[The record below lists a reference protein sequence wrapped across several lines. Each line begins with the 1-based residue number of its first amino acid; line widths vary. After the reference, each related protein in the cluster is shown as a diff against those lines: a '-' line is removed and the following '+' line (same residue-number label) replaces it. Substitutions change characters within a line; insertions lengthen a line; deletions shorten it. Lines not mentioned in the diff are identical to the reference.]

1 MFFSAPLIVS
11 KMSRAAIIQSTM
23 ASLNVDL
30 IRVFIA
36 CLDPEQRGIVARH
49 YDEYRFWRAGGA
61 CETFYLWPDL
71 MLNNMH
77 NQMAHGRLI
86 FEICGMFVEKL
97 FLIMQ

>member
-23 ASLNVDL
+23 ASLNVNL

-36 CLDPEQRGIVARH
+36 RLDPEQRGIVARH
-49 YDEYRFWRAGGA
+49 YDEYRFRRAGGA

-77 NQMAHGRLI
+77 NQRAHGRLI
-86 FEICGMFVEKL
+86 SEICGMFVEKL